1 MKMCL
6 GFLNYVRVSQ
16 KSVPFSQDM
25 GTTFLKKV
33 GHIFGKPNT
42 ISGNQDKFS
51 GNQDMLLETGT
62 YFQFHWSVGH
72 KILKRAGSYTSL
84 LLSKPLYLLFLI
96 FCLFF
101 S

>member
-1 MKMCL
+1 MCL

-16 KSVPFSQDM
+16 KSVPFSQEM
-25 GTTFLKKV
+25 GTSFLKKV

-72 KILKRAGSYTSL
+72 KILKRAGITLPCSCQSHCI
-84 LLSKPLYLLFLI
+84 SCFLF